1 MCYEGCAAL
10 GKHMST
16 SLARKTQSKTIMLP
30 RQHPPRAP
38 LPAARPSH
46 LQLPR
51 LPCDVAVRIAAL
63 RTKRWRVAAL
73 ARLVRVASVALD
85 LPRHA
90 ASRAVRAPV
99 QMLRAVGRSV
109 VNRVSRAPPVAVR
122 QRARL
127 FGKRRR
133 CLS

>member
-1 MCYEGCAAL
+1 
-10 GKHMST
+10 MS
-16 SLARKTQSKTIMLP
+16 
-30 RQHPPRAP
+30 
-38 LPAARPSH
+38 
-46 LQLPR
+46 
-51 LPCDVAVRIAAL
+51 VAVRIAAL

-90 ASRAVRAPV
+90 ASHVVRAPV

-109 VNRVSRAPPVAVR
+109 VNSVSRAPPVAVR

-133 CLS
+133 CQS

>member
-1 MCYEGCAAL
+1 
-10 GKHMST
+10 MSSSST
-16 SLARKTQSKTIMLP
+16 LLT
-30 RQHPPRAP
+30 P
-38 LPAARPSH
+38 LSPAARPSH

-63 RTKRWRVAAL
+63 RSKRWRVAAL

-85 LPRHA
+85 LPLHA
-90 ASRAVRAPV
+90 ASHALRAPS
-99 QMLRAVGRSV
+99 QMLRAACRGVLLSA
-109 VNRVSRAPPVAVR
+109 SRAPPVAVR

-127 FGKRRR
+127 VGKRRR